1 MARIIKPAIY
11 IFCEGES
18 EIQYATFLKTKFQ
31 DVVAI
36 QKPIKGT
43 FDKAESNFK
52 SSSKYRDNASEIDE
66 IWFFFDLDEEQGDQ
80 QKWDKRLKIIKN
92 LRKLRK
98 KPNIQV
104 RLLMTTGCV
113 EYWFSLHFA
122 KSSPQIKTS
131 VDKINVEK
139 NLKKFVSSYE
149 KGDKD
154 SIYIIAENY
163 KTAIEN
169 GKWSLQQLQLDSSP
183 KDEKE
188 EDIVNEWL
196 YKNSKTFSNVHEAIV
211 FLEQLRN

>member
-80 QKWDKRLKIIKN
+80 QKWDKRLKIIKH
-92 LRKLRK
+92 LRNLRK
-98 KPNIQV
+98 KPNIKV

-131 VDKINVEK
+131 ADKINVEK
-139 NLKKFVSSYE
+139 HLKKFIPSYE

-163 KTAIEN
+163 KAAMEN
-169 GKWSLQQLQLDSSP
+169 GAYNNL
-183 KDEKE
+183 
-188 EDIVNEWL
+188 I
-196 YKNSKTFSNVHEAIV
+196 
-211 FLEQLRN
+211 

>member
-1 MARIIKPAIY
+1 MARKIKPAIY

-18 EIQYATFLKTKFQ
+18 EIQYAKFLKTKFK

-43 FDKAESNFK
+43 FDKAESSFK
-52 SSSKYRDNASEIDE
+52 SSSKYRDNASETDE

-139 NLKKFVSSYE
+139 NLKKFVSSY
-149 KGDKD
+149 
-154 SIYIIAENY
+154 
-163 KTAIEN
+163 
-169 GKWSLQQLQLDSSP
+169 
-183 KDEKE
+183 
-188 EDIVNEWL
+188 
-196 YKNSKTFSNVHEAIV
+196 
-211 FLEQLRN
+211 